1 MEVKLMASSIQ
12 ADKIGKLGFG
22 YMRLPYKNGVLD
34 KEQVEKMA
42 DRFLESG
49 GTYFDTAYV
58 YDGAEVALRET
69 VIKRHPR
76 ESFFVASKLPL
87 GMVNAGRSLEY
98 FLKTSLE
105 RLGTDYI
112 DFYLLHGIDSG
123 SNKLAEKYGAWDYLT
138 NLKAQGIIRHLG
150 FSFHGPPEDL
160 NEILS
165 KHPEAEFA
173 QLQINYWDWDNPK
186 VQARRL
192 YEIARKFDV
201 PVIIMEPLLGG
212 KLASEDSPIAGL
224 LRGENPNVSVASW
237 GLRFIKKLDG
247 VLTMLSGMSTYEQ
260 LDDNIKTYADLKPLS
275 ESELVVINKA
285 VDILR
290 GVPRIQCTSCNYC
303 KDCPANIRIPMIIE
317 LYNNYTI
324 HKTTANLDGHYN
336 WLTANSGKARDCTAC
351 GACEAICPQKLEIID
366 TIAKVSK
373 MFD

>member
-1 MEVKLMASSIQ
+1 MASSIQ

-290 GVPRIQCTSCNYC
+290 GVPRI
-303 KDCPANIRIPMIIE
+303 
-317 LYNNYTI
+317 
-324 HKTTANLDGHYN
+324 
-336 WLTANSGKARDCTAC
+336 
-351 GACEAICPQKLEIID
+351 
-366 TIAKVSK
+366 
-373 MFD
+373 